1 MNKNKKKKIAGMIA
15 AGVLLAGAAV
25 WSGQE
30 AGSGQ
35 TEGGRPVLAGRQ
47 ADGGEVQ
54 EEGLKSGQSVAG
66 INVALDQFYESL
78 DDGTVSRSVMEDLT
92 TMVGLTQE
100 ETGYVSIM
108 DVYTNLGVAKVSGYL
123 NIRKEPKEDGEI
135 VGKLTRNGGCEIL
148 AEEDGWYKI
157 HSGSVTG
164 YASKD
169 YIVTGDEAKAIA
181 AEESS
186 LVVKVDTDV
195 LRVRMEPNTESRIW
209 DQGYAGETYEV
220 AEDLKDGW
228 VKIHLEGNDGDSEGS
243 DGYVYTNGNATL
255 MYALPEA
262 TRFSPA
268 EIAAQA
274 HSKARRDVVDYAMQ
288 FLGNPYVWGG
298 TNPNTGADC
307 SGFTQYVLRGGA
319 GVSLNRTSREQAKQ
333 GEKIT
338 SDEMQPGDL
347 IFYGSN
353 KGNIN
358 HVAMYIGDGQVIHA
372 SSKKTGIKISQ
383 WNYRSPVA
391 IRNMIGD

>member
-1 MNKNKKKKIAGMIA
+1 MNKKKKQMITY
-15 AGVLLAGAAV
+15 GIIAGAALI
-25 WSGQE
+25 G
-30 AGSGQ
+30 
-35 TEGGRPVLAGRQ
+35 LAGLTSPKPEQGSQSLQ
-47 ADGGEVQ
+47 AAANP
-54 EEGLKSGQSVAG
+54 EEPSDIQVKKSGAPVAG
-66 INVALDQFYESL
+66 INVALDDYYAAL
-78 DDGTVSRSVMEDLT
+78 DRKEVSRSVMEDLT
-92 TMVGLTQE
+92 TTVGLTQE

-148 AEEDGWYKI
+148 GEEDGWYKI
-157 HSGSVTG
+157 QSGPVTG
-164 YASKD
+164 YASKEF
-169 YIVTGDEAKAIA
+169 IVTGDEAKAIA
-181 AEESS
+181 SEESS

-195 LRVRMEPNTESRIW
+195 LRVRTEPNTESRIW

-220 AEDLKDGW
+220 AEDLGDGW
-228 VKIHLEGNDGDSEGS
+228 VKIHLEGNDGDTEGS

-262 TRFSPA
+262 TKFSPS
-268 EIAAQA
+268 ELAAQA

-298 TNPNTGADC
+298 TNPHTGADC
-307 SGFTQYVLRGGA
+307 SGFTQYVLRNGA

-333 GEKIT
+333 GQEIT
-338 SDEMQPGDL
+338 SAQLQPGDL
-347 IFYGSN
+347 IFYGNSR
-353 KGNIN
+353 GSIN
-358 HVAMYIGDGQVIHA
+358 HVSMYIGNGQVIHA